1 MLTLDID
8 RRYQLD
14 GMPNDKHL
22 NQWSNIAYQ
31 GDTPA
36 VAALVIVD
44 EASMQTFNRDF
55 RQMDK
60 PTNVLSF
67 PANLPEIDGTTQ
79 LGDII
84 VCAAIVNNEAQQQH
98 KSLHAHWAHMMIHG
112 ILHLQNYDH
121 INDADAQ
128 QMETLEI
135 GLLNKL
141 NFPNPYISNSTM

>member
-14 GMPNDKHL
+14 GIPNDKHL
-22 NQWSNIAYQ
+22 NQWGSIAYQ

-36 VAALVIVD
+36 EAALVIVD

-121 INDADAQ
+121 INDDDAQ

-135 GLLNKL
+135 ALLNKL
-141 NFPNPYISNSTM
+141 NFPNPYISNSTV

>member
-14 GMPNDKHL
+14 SIPKDKYL
-22 NQWSNIAYQ
+22 NQWGNIAYQ
-31 GDTPA
+31 GDTA
-36 VAALVIVD
+36 AEAALVIVD

-67 PANLPEIDGTTQ
+67 PANLPEIDGTTL

-84 VCAAIVNNEAQQQH
+84 VCATIVNREAQQQN
-98 KSLHAHWAHMMIHG
+98 KSQDAHWAHMMIHG

-121 INDADAQ
+121 VNDDDAQ
-128 QMETLEI
+128 RMEALEI
-135 GLLNKL
+135 ALLNKL
-141 NFPNPYISNSTM
+141 NFPNPYLLNSSM